1 MSTVFFH
8 EENDLKLLTALM
20 LILPI
25 TVACADSNKSMT
37 QKMFKPLIELQC
49 ANELKSSKIWQASA
63 FLWSSTQQNQAQ
75 EKICACVSDNALND
89 IPATELLKATVSES
103 AKDSLVQKA
112 VMNSLKGCAKEALNY
127 R

>member
-1 MSTVFFH
+1 MNINVTRT
-8 EENDLKLLTALM
+8 KR
-20 LILPI
+20 
-25 TVACADSNKSMT
+25 DS
-37 QKMFKPLIELQC
+37 LIELQC

>member
-112 VMNSLKGCAKEALNY
+112 VMNSLKGCAKEALN
-127 R
+127 